1 MYYEVKTKVDN
12 PNDNKSITI
21 IDLIEAINFAE
32 LVAIIRKVYSEDF
45 TLVSIKT
52 IKCSQVIHNAD
63 ARRWYQAVESVTILN
78 EITGKETKSKRM
90 LLLQANSLD
99 DARDLAY
106 RHLGIGAELS
116 ELRER
121 DLSEVI
127 DYHWLK
133 ENGININLAQS

>member
-1 MYYEVKTKVDN
+1 MYYEVKTKVEN
-12 PNDNKSITI
+12 HNDNKITTI

-32 LVAIIRKVYSEDF
+32 LVAIIRKVYPEEF
-45 TLVSIKT
+45 TLVSIKAV
-52 IKCSQVIHNAD
+52 KCSLVIHNVEAI
-63 ARRWYQAVESVTILN
+63 RWYQAVESVTILN

-121 DLSEVI
+121 DLSGVI

-133 ENGININLAQS
+133 ENDININLS

>member
-32 LVAIIRKVYSEDF
+32 LVAIIRKVYPEEF
-45 TLVSIKT
+45 TLVSIK
-52 IKCSQVIHNAD
+52 IVKCSQVIHNTD
-63 ARRWYQAVESVTILN
+63 ASRWYQAVESITTLN

-133 ENGININLAQS
+133 ENDININLS

>member
-52 IKCSQVIHNAD
+52 IKCSQVIHNTGAS
-63 ARRWYQAVESVTILN
+63 RWYQAVESVTMLN

-106 RHLGIGAELS
+106 RHLGVGAELS

-133 ENGININLAQS
+133 ENDININLS

>member
-1 MYYEVKTKVDN
+1 MYYEVKTKVEN
-12 PNDNKSITI
+12 HNDQNSTTI
-21 IDLIEAINFAE
+21 IDIIEAINFAE
-32 LVAIIRKVYSEDF
+32 LVAIIRKVYPEEF
-45 TLVSIKT
+45 TLVSIKAV
-52 IKCSQVIHNAD
+52 KCSQVIHNVD
-63 ARRWYQAVESVTILN
+63 ASRWYQAVESITTLN

-127 DYHWLK
+127 DCLWIK
-133 ENGININLAQS
+133 ENGININLG